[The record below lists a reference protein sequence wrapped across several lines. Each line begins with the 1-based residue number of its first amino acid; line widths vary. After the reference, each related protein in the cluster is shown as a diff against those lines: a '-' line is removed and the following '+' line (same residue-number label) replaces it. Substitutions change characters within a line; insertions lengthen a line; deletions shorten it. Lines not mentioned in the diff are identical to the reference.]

1 MDQETIKNAETR
13 VAELQSALDET
24 QQILKDA
31 EQTQQTVEKS
41 AQTMRMVAVAAVGG
55 LVIVTV
61 LHMLRRRHH

>member
-24 QQILKDA
+24 QRILKDA

-41 AQTMRMVAVAAVGG
+41 AHTMRIVAVSAVGG